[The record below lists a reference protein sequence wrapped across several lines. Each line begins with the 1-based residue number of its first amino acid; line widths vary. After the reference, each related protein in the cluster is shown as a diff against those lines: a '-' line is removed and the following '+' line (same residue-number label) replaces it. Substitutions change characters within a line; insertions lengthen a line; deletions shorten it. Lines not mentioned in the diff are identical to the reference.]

1 MSYFL
6 ANDRSISGQ
15 LSELRHA
22 LRLIEYADI
31 VTEIWY
37 KKERSAQRLE

>member
-1 MSYFL
+1 MNYFW
-6 ANDRSISGQ
+6 ANNRSISGQ

-22 LRLIEYADI
+22 LRSIERADI

-37 KKERSAQRLE
+37 KQ